1 MLWPPDEKSHSL
13 EKTPMLG
20 KIEGRRRRGGQ
31 RTRSLDGIHQLN
43 RHDFEQA
50 LEYGE
55 DWGRLRCCS
64 PWGCKKLDT
73 NEQPNKNKAMT
84 MREKEE
90 IKGIQ
95 IGKEELKFSVCRWHD
110 TIHRKP

>member
-1 MLWPPDEKSHSL
+1 MVEWH
-13 EKTPMLG
+13 
-20 KIEGRRRRGGQ
+20 
-31 RTRSLDGIHQLN
+31 HQLN